1 MSAMQILC
9 DGILNN
15 NCTGFFF
22 NILFVYKDLQ

>member
-15 NCTGFFF
+15 NCTGFFY
-22 NILFVYKDLQ
+22 ILFVYKDVQ